1 MRFEIPVPIQIAW
14 YKAERALSRPIRQL
28 TFGRF
33 WKRNILVA
41 KITGSYGKT
50 TTSRMLAA
58 ILKASGHTVGLWSS
72 DGVLVD
78 GEQMPGSGRSCYYG
92 ARRVFRHKTIT
103 AAVLECT
110 AGGQVMQGQY
120 APRCDAAAL
129 LNVSNMHTGQYGLG
143 TVEDIARV
151 KQSIVETS
159 TGAVVVNLD
168 DPHSTAVARNRPA
181 GQITGF
187 SMNPGNACLQD
198 LLLQGGNSITLSG
211 DGNFIV
217 LLSQTAKP
225 VQLAR
230 IAAIPETANGLAMH
244 VIANAMAAAGLAL
257 SLGVDTDAIRS
268 GLEQHPFATHLKP
281 RFSVV
286 EARTCKLV
294 LDKALGPAALL
305 QGVQAQAGIDI
316 AGSRIAVLSAPP
328 ATNDD
333 MITEMANAAAGQ
345 FDIFICHGDSAS
357 RYAKAL
363 FSGPAS
369 ADNIFEEQD
378 LVSACRKARSLVG
391 ANGLVYV
398 QIAYPQDHADVRQA
412 LCKSVS

>member
-1 MRFEIPVPIQIAW
+1 VRFEIPVPIQIAW
-14 YKAERALSRPIRQL
+14 YKAERALTRPIRQL
-28 TFGRF
+28 MLGSF
-33 WKRNILVA
+33 WKRDILVA

-50 TTSRMLAA
+50 TSSRMLAA

-78 GEQMPGSGRSCYYG
+78 GKQMPGTTRSCYYG

-120 APRCDAAAL
+120 VPRCDAAAL
-129 LNVSNMHTGQYGLG
+129 LNVSNMHTGQYGLQ

-187 SMNPGNACLQD
+187 SINPDNAALQD
-198 LLLQGGNSITLSG
+198 LLLQGGNSITLNDHG
-211 DGNFIV
+211 EFIV
-217 LLSQTAKP
+217 LLCLTGKP

-230 IAAIPETANGLAMH
+230 IATIPETANGLAMH
-244 VIANAMAAAGLAL
+244 VTANAMAAAGLAL
-257 SLGVDTDAIRS
+257 SLGIDEEAIRL
-268 GLEQHPFATHLKP
+268 GLEHCPFAIHLKP

-286 EARTCKLV
+286 EAHTFELV
-294 LDKALGPAALL
+294 LDKALGPAALA
-305 QGVQAQAGIDI
+305 QGVQAQAGIEI
-316 AGSRIAVLSAPP
+316 TGKRVAILSAPSTT
-328 ATNDD
+328 TND
-333 MITEMANAAAGQ
+333 MIAEMANSAAGQ
-345 FDIFICHGDSAS
+345 FDVFICHGNSAS

-363 FSGPAS
+363 VDAT
-369 ADNIFEEQD
+369 ANAEKIFKELD
-378 LVSACRKARSLVG
+378 LISACKKARTLVG
-391 ANGLVYV
+391 PNGLVYV
-398 QIAYPQDHADVRQA
+398 QIAYPQDHADVRQT
-412 LCKSVS
+412 LYESVS